1 MLEKNVNLDLME
13 LRCPLGMYEHDHEW
27 KSIVPQK
34 VLVCMAV
41 DLLNQRLSL
50 FFRNEFCPLDT

>member
-50 FFRNEFCPLDT
+50 PF